1 VDRVVFAGLLERAS
15 QAELGPFHLR
25 WPIPRSGWEIWGS
38 VSPSYSTRAKPRRQ
52 RCNPQEETGDPISPP
67 GGYKGGGMQ
76 MLVDGVQQLAGL
88 RFVPEAEV
96 EPSMA
101 GKSKEGLQ
109 QLLIQAN
116 HNSPPK

>member
-1 VDRVVFAGLLERAS
+1 
-15 QAELGPFHLR
+15 
-25 WPIPRSGWEIWGS
+25 
-38 VSPSYSTRAKPRRQ
+38 
-52 RCNPQEETGDPISPP
+52 
-67 GGYKGGGMQ
+67 MQ